1 VAEGDT
7 IARAARRIDAAL
19 TGEVVAVSAPSPKGR
34 LAGVERLD
42 GRRLE
47 AVTAH
52 GKHLLLRF
60 GDLTLHS
67 HLGMSGSWHLY
78 ARGARWRKRRSAA
91 WVVLSGAETE
101 AVQFGGPTL
110 RLIATGSIAR
120 DPVLS
125 RLGPDILAADFEIEA
140 VVRLLRA
147 DPERSLGEA
156 LLDQRK
162 VAGIGN
168 IFKSEAC
175 FAARLDPR
183 ARVGD
188 LTDEQLEEVIGAAR
202 DLMADAFAQGR
213 AERAVYRRGGRP
225 CIVCGTAIAV
235 AGQGDANRST
245 YWCPRCQASER
256 A

>member
-1 VAEGDT
+1 MAEGDT
-7 IARAARRIDAAL
+7 IARAARRIDEAL
-19 TGEVVAVSAPSPKGR
+19 AGELVRVSAPNPRGR

-47 AVTAH
+47 TVTAH

-78 ARGARWRKRRSAA
+78 ASGERWRKRRSAA
-91 WVVLSGAETE
+91 WVAISGAETE
-101 AVQFGGPTL
+101 AVQFGGPKL
-110 RLIATGSIAR
+110 RLLPTESIAR

-125 RLGPDILAADFEIEA
+125 RLGPDVLASDLDLGAA
-140 VVRLLRA
+140 ARSLRA
-147 DPERSLGEA
+147 DPELSLGEA
-156 LLDQRK
+156 LLEQRK

-175 FAARLDPR
+175 FAAKLDPR
-183 ARVGD
+183 DRVAD
-188 LTDEQLEEVIGAAR
+188 LTDAQLEEVIAAAR
-202 DLMADAFAQGR
+202 DQMSAAVAEGR
-213 AERAVYRRGGRP
+213 VGRAVYRRAGRP
-225 CIVCGTAIAV
+225 CISCGTPIAV

-245 YWCPRCQASER
+245 YWCPHCQASER

>member
-7 IARAARRIDAAL
+7 IARARRRIDAAL
-19 TGEVVAVSAPSPKGR
+19 TGEVVAVSAPSPQGR

-42 GRRLE
+42 GRRLD
-47 AVTAH
+47 AVSAH

-78 ARGARWRKRRSAA
+78 ARGARWRKRRLAA
-91 WVVLSGAETE
+91 WVVVSGAEAE
-101 AVQFGGPTL
+101 AVQFGGSKL

-125 RLGPDILAADFEIEA
+125 RLGPDILAGDLDVAS
-140 VVRLLRA
+140 VVRALRA
-147 DPERSLGEA
+147 DPECSLGVA

-202 DLMADAFAQGR
+202 ELMAAAVAEGR
-213 AERAVYRRGGRP
+213 ADRAVYRRAGRP
-225 CIVCGTAIAV
+225 CIVCGTPIAV

-245 YWCPRCQASER
+245 YWCPRCQASDR

>member
-7 IARAARRIDAAL
+7 IARAARRIDDAL
-19 TGEVVAVSAPSPKGR
+19 AGEVVRVSAPSPQGR

-42 GRRLE
+42 GCRLE
-47 AVTAH
+47 TASAH

-67 HLGMSGSWHLY
+67 HLGMNGSWHLY
-78 ARGARWRKRRSAA
+78 ASGARWRKRRSAA
-91 WVVLSGAETE
+91 WAVISSAEDE

-110 RLIATGSIAR
+110 RLLPTGSIAR
-120 DPVLS
+120 DAVLS
-125 RLGPDILAADFEIEA
+125 RLGPDILASDLDIGA
-140 VVRLLRA
+140 VVRSLRA
-147 DPERSLGEA
+147 DPERGLGEA

-183 ARVGD
+183 ARVAN
-188 LTDEQLEEVIGAAR
+188 LTEAQLEAVIAAAR
-202 DLMADAFAQGR
+202 DQMAAAVADGR
-213 AERAVYRRGGRP
+213 AGRAVYRRAGRP
-225 CIVCGTAIAV
+225 CIVCGTPIAV
-235 AGQGDANRST
+235 TGQGDANRST
-245 YWCPRCQASER
+245 YWCRRCQVSER
-256 A
+256 P

>member
-19 TGEVVAVSAPSPKGR
+19 TGEVVAVSAPSPQGR

-42 GRRLE
+42 GGRLE

-67 HLGMSGSWHLY
+67 HLGMSGAWHLY
-78 ARGARWRKRRSAA
+78 PRGARWRKRRSAA
-91 WVVLSGAETE
+91 WVVISGAETD
-101 AVQFGGPTL
+101 AVQFGGPKL
-110 RLIATGSIAR
+110 RLLSTESIAR

-125 RLGPDILAADFEIEA
+125 RLGPDVLAPDLDLGA
-140 VVRLLRA
+140 VARSLRA
-147 DPERSLGEA
+147 DPECSVGEA

-175 FAARLDPR
+175 FAAGLDPR
-183 ARVGD
+183 ERVAD
-188 LTDEQLEEVIGAAR
+188 LTDDQLEEVIGAAR
-202 DLMADAFAQGR
+202 DLMAGAVAEGR
-213 AERAVYRRGGRP
+213 GERAVYRRAGRP
-225 CIVCGTAIAV
+225 CIVCGTPIAV
-235 AGQGDANRST
+235 AGLGDANRST